1 MCFCVLMSA
10 AYYSSGVN
18 RRSDTGKDFMCVV
31 QGQRERHQMLRNHAL
46 LFLFGQ
52 RCVEL
57 FGLFGALFEFEFE

>member
-1 MCFCVLMSA
+1 
-10 AYYSSGVN
+10 
-18 RRSDTGKDFMCVV
+18 MCVV

-57 FGLFGALFEFEFE
+57 FGLFGALFEYEFE